1 MSSAITFRL
10 EAWSFS
16 GPWVFL
22 KICEQLAC
30 QMTTLMMCLT
40 EPALWVKR
48 SQEYIFLAETP
59 ASPIIQGQTEIGQRQ
74 SHRTEST
81 KGTLNPS

>member
-1 MSSAITFRL
+1 MSSAITSL
-10 EAWSFS
+10 LAAWSFS

-22 KICEQLAC
+22 KIYEQLAC
-30 QMTTLMMCLT
+30 QITTRMMCLT
-40 EPALWVKR
+40 EPAHWVKR

-59 ASPIIQGQTEIGQRQ
+59 ASPIIQGQTAIGQRQ
-74 SHRTEST
+74 NHHTELT